1 MSENTNEITEADELS
16 PQDIADLA
24 EIGMGPDGE
33 PLKQV
38 SLLRAWSE
46 VLSNV
51 ESNAAQPVSIG
62 IAHRIVQG
70 WPQIHFQETPLY
82 HQYYHEYLID
92 VRDILQEKIDANPG
106 AIDFEDDDDLAE
118 NSGIYRELI
127 IEWNLLFDKL
137 EREWIAEDPHSHI
150 EFAALVDARGFVF
163 SREGLAGHLEAR
175 GFTMS
180 TEEVVEAIK
189 AARGE
194 Q

>member
-1 MSENTNEITEADELS
+1 MNENTNEITEADELS

-38 SLLRAWSE
+38 SLLKAWAE

-51 ESNAAQPVSIG
+51 EANSQSEVTIG

-70 WPQIHFQETPLY
+70 WPKLDFQETPLY
-82 HQYYHEYLID
+82 HQYYHEYLIE

-106 AIDFEDDDDLAE
+106 AIDFEDDDDIAE
-118 NSGIYRELI
+118 NASIYRELV
-127 IEWNLLFDKL
+127 IEWNLLFDRL
-137 EREWIAEDPHSHI
+137 ERNWIAEDPHSHI

-175 GFTMS
+175 GFTM
-180 TEEVVEAIK
+180 TTDEVVEAIK